1 MAIDKDKK
9 IEIQQKL
16 IEQLTSENEKLKQQL
31 DFEINKSNE
40 VILHE
45 KQMIANLEQSKKEYD
60 ELIKELKEL
69 KSKYVIHKKIL
80 KELTTK

>member
-69 KSKYVIHKKIL
+69 KSEYVIHKKIL